1 MRKKI
6 SEISNSQKWM
16 YTAPVYIVAVADIK
30 CRIIDSEKLDLI
42 ETTGLFELKQIIRDT
57 TFSISHILLESENQG
72 LSTCV
77 VADFIQKDIKNVL
90 SIPKDKFVVG
100 VITLGYSEMK
110 KNIDHKR
117 RELKDMIRYEKW

>member
-1 MRKKI
+1 
-6 SEISNSQKWM
+6 M